1 MKTLEQVA
9 ASLQGYDPQALPAAT
24 ALQFLLT
31 LVTTVSD
38 SESVELKAALGA
50 LHGAEVGVYNL
61 QDAPCALDYSA
72 VFTATDK
79 CMRRRGW
86 ERIVGVAR
94 GRQFVAVYMP
104 RNLRTAKR
112 MECCVA
118 VLNERDLVVASARC
132 NLEPLLELATQ
143 RLQEEHDLSCQN
155 LKPKSWR

>member
-1 MKTLEQVA
+1 M
-9 ASLQGYDPQALPAAT
+9 
-24 ALQFLLT
+24 
-31 LVTTVSD
+31 
-38 SESVELKAALGA
+38 
-50 LHGAEVGVYNL
+50 
-61 QDAPCALDYSA
+61 
-72 VFTATDK
+72 FTAADK
-79 CMRRRGW
+79 CMRQRGW
-86 ERIVGVAR
+86 ERIVGVAQ

-118 VLNERDLVVASARC
+118 VLNERDLVVASARA